1 MDKEFKF
8 WLGTVVSYILII
20 LYAVAVFIMIYK
32 PGVAVPE
39 DGVGIAVTG
48 IETIT
53 TLIGGLIS
61 ALVIS
66 ILAVSET
73 DPIEKLIGTKSKK
86 EIKAYMIYVY
96 ALVWLSVGVLALVKG
111 TVLND
116 VPESFLSTVSDLG
129 TAWLA
134 TAVASAYAYLGIN
147 PSSS

>member
-20 LYAVAVFIMIYK
+20 LYAGAVYLMISK
-32 PGVAVPE
+32 PEVVLPE
-39 DGVGIAVTG
+39 EVERGTVTG
-48 IETIT
+48 IETIS

-66 ILAVSET
+66 ILAASET
-73 DPIEKLIGTKSKK
+73 DPIEKLTGVKSKK
-86 EIKAYMIYVY
+86 QIKAYMIYAY
-96 ALVWLSVGVLALVKG
+96 AVVWLSVGVIALVKG

-116 VPESFLSTVSDLG
+116 VPKPFVSTVSDLG

-134 TAVASAYAYLGIN
+134 TAVASGYAYLGIN
-147 PSSS
+147 PSTS